1 MPTPMPTAAK
11 LFAALAFTAV
21 GFFGANVAIPH
32 LPEGSQIGAF
42 VPISALV
49 GLVGG
54 WRIMGPEAGQ
64 GPFMALSSGLKT
76 TALIVLAALF
86 VFSLERMLV
95 NAFRRAYDG
104 PVDAIVDIIAI
115 GIDYGEI
122 LLKPDVFG
130 VLILGGIFAGL
141 LSDWA
146 ARRWR

>member
-1 MPTPMPTAAK
+1 
-11 LFAALAFTAV
+11 
-21 GFFGANVAIPH
+21 
-32 LPEGSQIGAF
+32 
-42 VPISALV
+42 
-49 GLVGG
+49 
-54 WRIMGPEAGQ
+54 
-64 GPFMALSSGLKT
+64 MALSSGLKT

-104 PVDAIVDIIAI
+104 PVDAIVDVIAI